1 MEPAVSTVRTD
12 RFAAW
17 AFRWIPLGFLAVPVG
32 LAAVIGP
39 GWTERIAP
47 LPWILALV
55 FCGLPH
61 GAADY
66 AISRARWSGWQL
78 AVLWV
83 MYGSSMI
90 AVATVFAVAPLFALA
105 TFACLS
111 AWHFGVAH
119 AAAGPPAAGGR
130 AVAAV
135 ARGCLV
141 LAAPLWFW
149 PGATAGVAGDL
160 VALVVP
166 DGLHVTANEVRA
178 AGAMLGTLGLLAIV
192 VEVIAAC
199 RAGAASGLPLLLA
212 EVGVIV
218 ALGAM
223 THPLFSVG
231 LYFLV
236 WHGWRQMDPLA
247 RAVTGSSP
255 RSWSQLFGALR
266 RVHAAAL
273 PLLVP
278 AWVAFG
284 LAWWA
289 WSPDH
294 TLHDLAIL
302 SVGGYL
308 VVTPAHEL
316 LGDLG
321 PAGPFR
327 WPGAGPGGR
336 RPGGRFAAARGLSR
350 GRFW

>member
-1 MEPAVSTVRTD
+1 MEPSVSTDHGD

-17 AFRWIPLGFLAVPVG
+17 AFRWFPLVCLAVPAGV
-32 LAAVIGP
+32 AAVIGP
-39 GWTERIAP
+39 GWAERIAP
-47 LPWILALV
+47 LPWIVSLV

-61 GAADY
+61 GATDY
-66 AISRARWSGWQL
+66 AISRVHWTGWPL
-78 AVLWV
+78 VGLWLT
-83 MYGSSMI
+83 YGVSMI
-90 AVATVFAVAPLFALA
+90 AAATVFAWSPVLALA
-105 TFACLS
+105 AFACLS
-111 AWHFGVAH
+111 AWHFGLAD
-119 AAAGPPAAGGR
+119 ADADPPAPGGR

-135 ARGCLV
+135 ARGGMV
-141 LAAPLWFW
+141 LAAPLWCW
-149 PGATAGVAGDL
+149 PAATAGVAGDL

-166 DGLHVTANEVRA
+166 GGPHVTTDHVRA
-178 AGAMLGTLGLLAIV
+178 AGAILGTLGLLAIV
-192 VEVIAAC
+192 IEVIAS
-199 RAGAASGLPLLLA
+199 RRVGTRSGPLRLLC
-212 EVGVIV
+212 EVGVIA

-236 WHGWRQMDPLA
+236 WHGWRQMEPLA

-255 RSWSQLFGALR
+255 RSWSQLFVALG

-278 AWVAFG
+278 AWVALG

-289 WSPDH
+289 WSPHH
-294 TLHDLAIL
+294 TLRDLAIL
-302 SVGGYL
+302 SIGGYL

-321 PAGPFR
+321 ATGPSRCPGAGTGGR
-327 WPGAGPGGR
+327 WPGDLV
-336 RPGGRFAAARGLSR
+336 AAWGLSR